1 MDRDLYAVLGVPS
14 TSSER
19 EIRHAFHELA
29 RKYHPDVA
37 VGDPGAARKFIEASE
52 AAQTLLD
59 PGRRAEYDR
68 YRTPRAPAATA
79 PPAPPPP
86 AWTAPAW
93 TAPAETFPS
102 PTSPKSGRAS
112 QDRRSW
118 ARAATVTLVTIA
130 AVAIAT
136 RLVVS
141 IVTAPD
147 RVQRHQGPA
156 ANGTVLW
163 KATGYRMDDG
173 WGINLA
179 GSGRRIQIY
188 PGTSADL
195 EVDSG
200 YLSSGRHITF
210 LPPGTPPSY
219 PACFTALLLAGS
231 QAEPLDAI
239 TPGDHADL
247 CSSGST
253 GDIAYIHVTG
263 KTSSGLIM
271 NITIWHDI

>member
-1 MDRDLYAVLGVPS
+1 
-14 TSSER
+14 
-19 EIRHAFHELA
+19 
-29 RKYHPDVA
+29 
-37 VGDPGAARKFIEASE
+37 
-52 AAQTLLD
+52 
-59 PGRRAEYDR
+59 
-68 YRTPRAPAATA
+68 
-79 PPAPPPP
+79 
-86 AWTAPAW
+86 
-93 TAPAETFPS
+93 
-102 PTSPKSGRAS
+102 
-112 QDRRSW
+112 
-118 ARAATVTLVTIA
+118 
-130 AVAIAT
+130 
-136 RLVVS
+136 
-141 IVTAPD
+141 
-147 RVQRHQGPA
+147 
-156 ANGTVLW
+156 VLW

>member
-1 MDRDLYAVLGVPS
+1 MARDLYAVLGVAS

-37 VGDPGAARKFIEASE
+37 VGDPHAARKFVEVSQ
-52 AAQTLLD
+52 AAETLLD
-59 PGRRAEYDR
+59 PRRRAEYDR
-68 YRTPRAPAATA
+68 HRTPSA
-79 PPAPPPP
+79 PPSAPPRPPPP
-86 AWTAPAW
+86 AWTAPAA
-93 TAPAETFPS
+93 TPAQTRP
-102 PTSPKSGRAS
+102 
-112 QDRRSW
+112 RSKQ
-118 ARAATVTLVTIA
+118 ATGYKRSRGEAGTITLVAIC
-130 AVAIAT
+130 AVAAIV
-136 RLVVS
+136 RLVVA
-141 IVTAPD
+141 IVSTPPAD
-147 RVQRHQGPA
+147 RVQGNQGPA

-200 YLSSGRHITF
+200 YLSSGGHIVF

-219 PACFTALLLAGS
+219 QGCFIALLLAS
-231 QAEPLDAI
+231 NQSEPLDAI
-239 TPGDHADL
+239 MPGINADL

-253 GDIAYIHVTG
+253 GDIAFVHVTG
-263 KTSSGLIM
+263 KSNSSLVM
-271 NITIWHDI
+271 DITIWHDI

>member
-19 EIRHAFHELA
+19 EIRRAFHELA

-37 VGDPGAARKFIEASE
+37 VGDPGAARKFIEVSV
-52 AAQTLLD
+52 AAETLLD
-59 PGRRAEYDR
+59 PWRRAEYDR
-68 YRTPRAPAATA
+68 SRTPGAPASPSPSPPPSPPPETA
-79 PPAPPPP
+79 PGS
-86 AWTAPAW
+86 AWTARQQRPRAGTVGKMAVRVALSAGAVLW
-93 TAPAETFPS
+93 LIGFILAPPRHGTGPDAPAS
-102 PTSPKSGRAS
+102 RG
-112 QDRRSW
+112 
-118 ARAATVTLVTIA
+118 
-130 AVAIAT
+130 
-136 RLVVS
+136 
-141 IVTAPD
+141 APD
-147 RVQRHQGPA
+147 G
-156 ANGTVLW
+156 NGTVLW

-179 GSGRRIQIY
+179 GSGRRIRIY
-188 PGTSADL
+188 PGTRADL

-219 PACFTALLLAGS
+219 QVCFTALILASS

-239 TPGDHADL
+239 TPGGHADL

-253 GDIAYIHVTG
+253 GDIAYVHVTG
-263 KTSSGLIM
+263 KTSSSLTM

>member
-37 VGDPGAARKFIEASE
+37 VGNPGAARKFIEVS
-52 AAQTLLD
+52 AAAETLLD

-68 YRTPRAPAATA
+68 RRTPRAPAATA
-79 PPAPPPP
+79 PPPPP

-93 TAPAETFPS
+93 TAPAETFPAPAS
-102 PTSPKSGRAS
+102 PQSGQAS
-112 QDRRSW
+112 QYKWSWRR
-118 ARAATVTLVTIA
+118 AGTVTLVTIA

-141 IVTAPD
+141 IVTAPGQ
-147 RVQRHQGPA
+147 VQRYQGPD

-188 PGTSADL
+188 PGTRADL
-195 EVDSG
+195 EVEGG

-219 PACFTALLLAGS
+219 QACFTALILASS

-239 TPGDHADL
+239 TPGGHADL

-253 GDIAYIHVTG
+253 GDIAFVHVTG
-263 KTSSGLIM
+263 KASSGLVM
-271 NITIWHDI
+271 NVTIWHDI

>member
-14 TSSER
+14 TATER

-37 VGDPGAARKFIEASE
+37 VGDPGADRKFIEASE

-79 PPAPPPP
+79 PPAPPP
-86 AWTAPAW
+86 WTAPAW
-93 TAPAETFPS
+93 TPPPQTAPRPA
-102 PTSPKSGRAS
+102 PKTRHHPAQYRAF
-112 QDRRSW
+112 R
-118 ARAATVTLVTIA
+118 V
-130 AVAIAT
+130 AVAIFLSAGGVLGAIGLILAPPRHVAT
-136 RLVVS
+136 QDQ
-141 IVTAPD
+141 A
-147 RVQRHQGPA
+147 PA

-179 GSGRRIQIY
+179 GSGRRVQIF

-200 YLSSGRHITF
+200 YLSAGGHITF

-219 PACFTALLLAGS
+219 QACFTALLLATS

-239 TPGDHADL
+239 MPGLNADL

-253 GDIAYIHVTG
+253 GDIAYVHVTG
-263 KTSSGLIM
+263 KTISSLTM